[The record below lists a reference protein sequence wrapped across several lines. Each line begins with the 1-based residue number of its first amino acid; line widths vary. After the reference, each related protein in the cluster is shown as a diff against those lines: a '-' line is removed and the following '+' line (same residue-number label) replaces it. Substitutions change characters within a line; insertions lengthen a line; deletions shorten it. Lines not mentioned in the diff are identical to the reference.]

1 MAVAAVIFW
10 PYKPFPD
17 GKFPT
22 PLHDLRFNSRQIE
35 VEPGVK
41 LFVAERPGMN
51 QSLPPIV
58 FLHGVMDSWR
68 SFEHLWPRLTMEH
81 RIIAIDFRGHGSSS
95 KPHDSS
101 YSIDLMLHDVDT
113 VMKALQVTNI
123 GCLVGHSLGS
133 LVAWRFAG
141 KWPTRVERMVLIGT
155 VPYIEP
161 GFSGAMATFKV
172 ISSMLGGLDS
182 TPRWF
187 AELNS
192 ASMVASTTDM
202 GDWFYDTCT
211 YQTMMWAPFMLSK
224 SLAAFGDSLDPSVT
238 KPIISS
244 ITARTT
250 VITGEADSVFPP
262 PQAEPIMDLLRP
274 ECNASM
280 LVLPGQGHAVHWTKA
295 GADVVAARIGELLSD
310 RPVSDSDLVEQ
321 LLAHPVIRT
330 SVMSTT
336 AFPLLTLLMAVA
348 GSILSCRTMRLNG
361 RMRDRSQV
369 RETEIC
375 AYPTSSLAQTLP
387 H

>member
-133 LVAWRFAG
+133 IIAWRFAG
-141 KWPTRVERMVLIGT
+141 TWPTRVERLVLIGT
-155 VPYIEP
+155 VPYMP
-161 GFSGAMATFKV
+161 SGSSAMATFQV
-172 ISSMLGGLDS
+172 VSSLLGGLET

-192 ASMVASTTDM
+192 QSMVANTTDM
-202 GDWFYDTCT
+202 GDWFFDTCT
-211 YQTMMWAPFMLSK
+211 YQTTLWAPFML
-224 SLAAFGDSLDPSVT
+224 AQAFDAGNLHSYEPSVT

-244 ITARTT
+244 IVARTT
-250 VITGEADSVFPP
+250 LITGEADSVFPS
-262 PQAEPIMDLLRP
+262 PQAKPMLHLLRP
-274 ECNASM
+274 QCRASM
-280 LVLPGQGHAVHWTKA
+280 HVVPGQGHAVHWTKR
-295 GADVVAARIGELLSD
+295 GADFVAARIAESFSD
-310 RPVSDSDLVEQ
+310 ESVSDSALVEQ
-321 LLAHPVIRT
+321 LRADRRIYA
-330 SVMSTT
+330 SFMSST
-336 AFPLLTLLMAVA
+336 AWPSLTLLLAVA
-348 GSILSCRTMRLNG
+348 GLTLASRRLRSKGAMRG
-361 RMRDRSQV
+361 G
-369 RETEIC
+369 
-375 AYPTSSLAQTLP
+375 TSEPLLRAL
-387 H
+387 